1 VAFLHV
7 GLGNKS
13 SQLPIWVPACFFLAK
28 RELSICRTHEPKSCG
43 IAPANAIS
51 ANCAYAC
58 SGQLCW
64 IATLKE
70 NRSPVDG
77 IERTTGKIKKQE
89 DGTAMKFLS
98 IGVVVLCLAT
108 IGWASDEDSKNGG
121 ELQRAAEV
129 IQNVTSASPDQGVPN
144 QVLEGA
150 KCVAVIPKLVK
161 GAFIVGGEH
170 GTGVATCRTSNGSW
184 SAPAPFSVSG
194 ISWGPQIG
202 GKSTDLVMFIMNDQG
217 MNDLLAG
224 HVKVGADVSAAAGP
238 VGRSASADAGYKAG
252 ILTYS
257 ASKGAFI
264 GASLNGAE
272 LQQDGK
278 ATRAWYG
285 KDVPFRDILSGTV
298 EIPNADARAF
308 VSAVQSAKESSTR

>member
-1 VAFLHV
+1 KWQSTIFVMLICA
-7 GLGNKS
+7 GTLGWAQNDQTS
-13 SQLPIWVPACFFLAK
+13 
-28 RELSICRTHEPKSCG
+28 
-43 IAPANAIS
+43 S
-51 ANCAYAC
+51 ANPE
-58 SGQLCW
+58 SG
-64 IATLKE
+64 
-70 NRSPVDG
+70 S
-77 IERTTGKIKKQE
+77 
-89 DGTAMKFLS
+89 GTS
-98 IGVVVLCLAT
+98 
-108 IGWASDEDSKNGG
+108 
-121 ELQRAAEV
+121 ELQRATGVVEHM
-129 IQNVTSASPDQGVPN
+129 SATAPDKGVPKKI
-144 QVLEGA
+144 LEGA

-170 GTGVATCRTSNGSW
+170 GSGVATCRTSNGSW

-194 ISWGPQIG
+194 ISWGAQIG

-224 HVKVGADVSAAAGP
+224 HVKVGADVSAASGP

-298 EIPNADARAF
+298 DMPNADARAF
-308 VSAVQSAKESSTR
+308 VSAV